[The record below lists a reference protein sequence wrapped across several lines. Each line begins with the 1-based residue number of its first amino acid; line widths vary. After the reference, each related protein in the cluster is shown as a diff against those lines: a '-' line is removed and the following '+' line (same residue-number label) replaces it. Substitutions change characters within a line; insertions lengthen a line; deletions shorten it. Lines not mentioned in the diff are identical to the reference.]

1 MTRISQ
7 TVLAIDTSNQLTLA
21 ILETDGIHESLALEH
36 SEDVGRAHA
45 EIILERIQALFARA
59 NLRPRADLIAIG
71 TGPGSYTG
79 LRVGASLGLGLA
91 RAWNAQVIGVPS
103 LESIAVTRAGRVSVS
118 MDARRGNVYSASYLV
133 QSGTILE
140 VLEPIAK
147 RTLEGFVH
155 EEIWLRDQI
164 VNGLE
169 VARLGFKKSS
179 SPERDSGLEVMYL

>member
-1 MTRISQ
+1 MTRI
-7 TVLAIDTSNQLTLA
+7 LAIDTSNYLALA
-21 ILETDGIHESLALEH
+21 ILETDGTREMLTLEH

-45 EIILERIQALFARA
+45 EVILERIQALFARA
-59 NLRPRADLIAIG
+59 NLSPHADLIAIG

-103 LESIAVTRAGRVSVS
+103 LEAIAVTREGRVTVS
-118 MDARRGNVYSASYLV
+118 MDARRGNIYSASYRV
-133 QSGTILE
+133 ESGEILE

-147 RTLEGFVH
+147 RPLEGFVA
-155 EEIWLRDQI
+155 EEIWLRDQV
-164 VNGLE
+164 VNALE

-179 SPERDSGLEVMYL
+179 SPDRDSGLEVMYL

>member
-1 MTRISQ
+1 MTRI
-7 TVLAIDTSNQLTLA
+7 LAIDTSNHLA
-21 ILETDGIHESLALEH
+21 LALLETDGIQETLALEH

-59 NLRPRADLIAIG
+59 NLRPHADLIAVG
-71 TGPGSYTG
+71 SGPGSYTG

-91 RAWNAQVIGVPS
+91 RAWNARVIGVPS
-103 LESIAVTRAGRVSVS
+103 LEAIAVTREGRVSVS
-118 MDARRGNVYSASYLV
+118 TDARRGNLYSASYHV
-133 QSGTILE
+133 QSGTILG

-147 RTLEGFVH
+147 RPLEGFVG

>member
-7 TVLAIDTSNQLTLA
+7 TVLAIDTSNHLA
-21 ILETDGIHESLALEH
+21 IALLKTDGIHEAFALEH
-36 SEDVGRAHA
+36 TEDVGRTHA

-59 NLRPRADLIAIG
+59 NLSPHADLIAVG

-79 LRVGASLGLGLA
+79 LRVGASLALGLA

-103 LESIAVTRAGRVSVS
+103 LEAIAVTREGRVTVS
-118 MDARRGNVYSASYLV
+118 MDARRKNLYSASYHV
-133 QSGTILE
+133 QSGTILK

-147 RTLEGFVH
+147 RPFEGFVH
-155 EEIWLRDQI
+155 EEIWLQNQI

-179 SPERDSGLEVMYL
+179 SPNTSGLEVMYL

>member
-7 TVLAIDTSNQLTLA
+7 TVLAIDTSNHLA
-21 ILETDGIHESLALEH
+21 IALLETDGIQENLALEH
-36 SEDVGRAHA
+36 REDAGRAHA

-59 NLRPRADLIAIG
+59 NLRPHADLIAVG

-79 LRVGASLGLGLA
+79 LRVGASLALGLA

-103 LESIAVTRAGRVSVS
+103 LEAITVTRDGRVTVS
-118 MDARRGNVYSASYLV
+118 MDARRGNLYSASYHV

-155 EEIWLRDQI
+155 EKVWLRDHV

-169 VARLGFKKSS
+169 VARLGIKKNS

>member
-1 MTRISQ
+1 MTRIPL
-7 TVLAIDTSNQLTLA
+7 TILAIDTSNHLA
-21 ILETDGIHESLALEH
+21 LALLETDGTHERLTLEH
-36 SEDVGRAHA
+36 TEDVGRAHA
-45 EIILERIQALFARA
+45 ETILERIQKLFARA
-59 NLRPRADLIAIG
+59 NLNPHADLIAIG

-103 LESIAVTRAGRVSVS
+103 LEAIAVTREGRVTVS
-118 MDARRGNVYSASYLV
+118 MDARRGNLYSASYHV
-133 QSGTILE
+133 QSGEILE

-147 RTLEGFVH
+147 RPLEGFVH
-155 EEIWLRDQI
+155 EKIWLQDQV

-179 SPERDSGLEVMYL
+179 SPGKSGLEVMYL